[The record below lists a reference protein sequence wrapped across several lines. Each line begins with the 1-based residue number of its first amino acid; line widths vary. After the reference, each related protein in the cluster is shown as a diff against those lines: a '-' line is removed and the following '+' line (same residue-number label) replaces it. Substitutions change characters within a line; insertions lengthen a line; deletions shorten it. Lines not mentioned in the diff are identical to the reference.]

1 MDTNDISRLRKIV
14 GLREVTKYLALDKL
28 QTIVLATDA
37 DLDYEKKVLGLA
49 SVKNVPV
56 LRAETKVRLAELC
69 GIDKIATV
77 VGILKQQD

>member
-37 DLDYEKKVLGLA
+37 DPDYEKKVLGLA
-49 SVKNVPV
+49 SAKNVPV